1 MAEARPDDVPFV
13 FVPHIPD
20 LISPD
25 EYEAHPDGNL
35 VRIEISVTP
44 DGVRILGDALRPAA
58 VEALLAALGEG
69 PIEEMLCG

>member
-1 MAEARPDDVPFV
+1 MEARPDDVPFV

-25 EYEAHPDGNL
+25 EYEAYPDGNL
-35 VRIEISVTP
+35 VRIEISVTS
-44 DGVRILGDALRPAA
+44 DGVRILGDSLRPAA
-58 VEALLAALGEG
+58 VEALLAALGDG